1 MPGTLRIVAL
11 SQFFIASALAS
22 QCPTGHGL
30 NDTSGVN
37 VNVNFGNCTGEDTNK
52 QITQIYNINSPK
64 EPGCKGDSCLL
75 DDYESPIEI

>member
-1 MPGTLRIVAL
+1 MRGTLRFVAL
-11 SQFFIASALAS
+11 LQCLLASALAS
-22 QCPTGHGL
+22 QCPTGQGL
-30 NDTSGVN
+30 NDTNGVN